1 MTVIN
6 HNASMDEA
14 LDLLEASPCPIAQA
28 FVKKFREEVA
38 PTFQDLDDASMEV
51 VETLKEDK
59 EQLESSLQSQ
69 EEENRRLET
78 QITELEKRIGRC
90 GDLLWR
96 FRPDECARQVR
107 NFGAEYE
114 WIEYPDQIR
123 DEYAPDYE
131 SVNGAF
137 LLLEDGEVSEVWVL
151 PRGDIYSPR
160 ALFERVF

>member
-14 LDLLEASPCPIAQA
+14 LDLLESSSCPIAQA
-28 FVKKFREEVA
+28 FAKKFREEVA
-38 PTFQDLDDASMEV
+38 PTFHDLDV
-51 VETLKEDK
+51 NLETIENLREDK

-69 EEENRRLET
+69 EEENRRLEDAV
-78 QITELEKRIGRC
+78 TELEKRIGRC

-96 FRPDECARQVR
+96 FRPDECARQAKD
-107 NFGAEYE
+107 FGTEYE
-114 WIEYPDQIR
+114 WNEYPDQIR
-123 DEYAPDYE
+123 DEYAPDYD
-131 SVNGAF
+131 SINGAF

-151 PRGDIYSPR
+151 PRGNIYSPK